1 MMLKTSILMGMEDKP
16 LEVIYEAQ
24 NSAEAEMLCGVLKS
38 NGVKCVLLDRNASAM
53 VAGFGPAIPVRLAVV
68 AEDREK
74 ALEILKSFKYNEE

>member
-1 MMLKTSILMGMEDKP
+1 MTLKTSILMGMEDKP
-16 LEVIYEAQ
+16 LEVVYQAQ
-24 NSAEAEMLCGVLKS
+24 NSAEAEMICGVLKA

-53 VAGFGPAIPVRLAVV
+53 VAGFGPAIPVRLAVI